1 MRQPAAL
8 SNASTITRP
17 HRRHWRQTDIVVL
30 RDRLGHNTGYLPSVP
45 PGLPSPPTPAHRAS
59 RLARRRRSTAWEDYN
74 HSRLIGS
81 PRLTSK
87 SLLCNVFVIV
97 PATTRHRW
105 RPAGPARPPRSRVLR
120 RFGQLLLALPVL
132 LTPRIGQ
139 CHENGSLVARLAC
152 ACHIAGGDETVDQL
166 GGRRTS
172 GLGACGE
179 LIDRQRA
186 MFGEDTHCSGMRQRH
201 RAGDARCTAA

>member
-17 HRRHWRQTDIVVL
+17 HRHHWRQTDIVVL
-30 RDRLGHNTGYLPSVP
+30 RDRLGHDTGYLPSVP
-45 PGLPSPPTPAHRAS
+45 PGLPSAPAPAHRVS

-97 PATTRHRW
+97 PAITRHRW

-120 RFGQLLLALPVL
+120 LHSQRRPVAAF
-132 LTPRIGQ
+132 RSAVVG
-139 CHENGSLVARLAC
+139 VAC
-152 ACHIAGGDETVDQL
+152 ASHAPHRSVPRERIACRPVGVCVSHS
-166 GGRRTS
+166 RRRR
-172 GLGACGE
+172 
-179 LIDRQRA
+179 DR
-186 MFGEDTHCSGMRQRH
+186 
-201 RAGDARCTAA
+201 